1 MFTQLHN
8 HLLFRKKTLTL
19 AISGLLALS
28 SLSVPIAEAAKVDHP
43 DKKVIIFVWDG
54 LRPDSVT
61 SALTPN
67 LAKLQNQKGVH
78 FEDHHSVYPTFT
90 MMNAAAFATGSY
102 PGHHGFFGNTEYQPG
117 VKGKNA
123 KGVDMDFSQPFFT
136 EDYAV
141 LKDLDAFYVGR
152 DNSDLFLVSTL
163 FQQAHQ
169 AGLKTAVVGKS
180 GPAFVQDYK
189 QDGKSGVILDENMA
203 YPQSFA
209 AHLQQAGFALP
220 ANTTKAYTDTT
231 LALSKDNGDPTG
243 SSKPTVLDDKITSDP
258 RSTAGSPHNA
268 RNEYMMNVYLNDIL
282 PENHPDLSLI
292 WFRNPDSTEHT
303 YGPGTPAYKN
313 ALANQDKLL
322 GDLLAKLDEL
332 HLQNTTDLVVVS
344 DHAHSTVAGDPSK
357 FPLRALTGSADGNG
371 NGAVDNKHTADAATG
386 FSVSGDVRTA
396 DLLSKSGFAHVYDGA
411 GCLYDP
417 VMSGIKVDGS
427 LLYPTQVDQDGKI
440 CGKAGM
446 KYTYGSYLVP
456 EKLTD
461 DAVIIAANG
470 GSDYLYVPSHDAK
483 EVTLLV
489 KALQSRPQ
497 YGAVFVHSR
506 YGNLPGS
513 LSLKSIFNEL
523 PASSKRQSPP
533 NPDIIVS
540 FNFDENA
547 VTAANQDVP
556 GTEYESAQG
565 NRGMHGSFSPRDV
578 HNTLIAS
585 GPDFRQGF
593 SDSYPTGNVDIAPTV
608 AHLLG
613 VKMPDAQGRILHE
626 ALQSEYKKAQYQ
638 VETKTLNSSLVKG
651 LPLCDVL
658 DVACTSPVIGSY
670 QFGLQQKVLTDK
682 QSKQSYVYLD
692 KAKAVRHE

>member
-1 MFTQLHN
+1 MYTQLQN
-8 HLLFRKKTLTL
+8 HLLFRKKTLVL
-19 AISGLLALS
+19 AISGLLAFS
-28 SLSVPIAEAAKVDHP
+28 SFTVPAAETVKAIHS

-67 LAKLQNQKGVH
+67 LAKLQNKDGVR

-123 KGVDMDFSQPFFT
+123 KGTDVDFSQPFFT

-163 FQQAHQ
+163 FQQAHK

-180 GPAFVQDYK
+180 GPAFIQDYK
-189 QDGKSGVILDENMA
+189 QDGQSGVILDENMA

-209 AHLQQAGFALP
+209 KHLQQAGFTLP
-220 ANTTKAYTDTT
+220 ANTPKAYADTT
-231 LALSKDNGDPTG
+231 LSLSKENGDPT
-243 SSKPTVLDDKITSDP
+243 SSAKPILLNDKITSDP
-258 RSTAGSPHNA
+258 RSTADSPHNA

-282 PENHPDLSLI
+282 PVNNPDLSLI

-322 GDLLAKLDEL
+322 GDLLAKLDKL
-332 HLQNTTDLVVVS
+332 HLKNSTDLVVVS

-371 NGAVDNKHTADAATG
+371 AVDNEHSADSATG

-396 DLLSKSGFAHVYDGA
+396 DLLTKAGFPHVYDGA
-411 GCLYDP
+411 GCLFDP
-417 VMSGIKVDGS
+417 VLSGIKADAS
-427 LLYPTQVDQDGKI
+427 LLYPTQVDKDGKA
-440 CGKAGM
+440 CGKIGM

-456 EKLTD
+456 EKLTN

-483 EVTLLV
+483 EVAQLV
-489 KALQSRPQ
+489 KALQSRSQ

-506 YGNLPGS
+506 YGKVPGT

-523 PASSKRQSPP
+523 PANSTRKSPP

-547 VTAANQDVP
+547 VTAANQEVP

-593 SDSYPTGNVDIAPTV
+593 SDSNPTGNVDIAPTV

-626 ALQSEYKKAQYQ
+626 ALQHEYKKAQYQ
-638 VETKTLNSSLVKG
+638 VETKTENSSLVKD

-658 DVACTSPVIGSY
+658 DVSCASPVIGSY
-670 QFGLQQKVLTDK
+670 QFGLQQKILTDK
-682 QSKQSYVYLD
+682 QSKQSYIYLD
-692 KAKAVRHE
+692 QAKAIRHE